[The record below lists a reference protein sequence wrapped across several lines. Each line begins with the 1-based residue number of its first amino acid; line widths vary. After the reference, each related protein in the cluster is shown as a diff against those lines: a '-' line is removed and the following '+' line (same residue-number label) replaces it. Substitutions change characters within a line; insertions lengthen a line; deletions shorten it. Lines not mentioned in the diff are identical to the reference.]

1 MDVADQLKTAG
12 RVKRGWLGVLIQ
24 DVTLDLAESF
34 GMKQPRGA
42 LVIKV
47 LPDSPAKKAGIKVGD
62 VIVGFNKNAIQNS
75 AALPP
80 IVGSSKVGVQMPV
93 TVFRNGR
100 EKTLKVKLDEL
111 PDDKTVAKATEDEEV
126 EQTNRIGFSAV
137 DLTDEQ
143 KEALEVQGGVLVT
156 RVIEGPASQ
165 AGIRKD
171 DIILTLDSKQ
181 IENLDQFQKLV
192 GALPGGKS
200 VAILIQRGGSPTF
213 LAVKVPADS

>member
-42 LVIKV
+42 LVVKV

-62 VIVGFNKNAIQNS
+62 VIVEFNKNAIQNS

-93 TVFRNGR
+93 AVFRNGR

-111 PDDKTVAKATEDEEV
+111 PDDKSVAKVTSDEVV

-143 KEALEVQGGVLVT
+143 KEALEIQGGVLVT

-200 VAILIQRGGSPTF
+200 VAILVQRDGSPTF